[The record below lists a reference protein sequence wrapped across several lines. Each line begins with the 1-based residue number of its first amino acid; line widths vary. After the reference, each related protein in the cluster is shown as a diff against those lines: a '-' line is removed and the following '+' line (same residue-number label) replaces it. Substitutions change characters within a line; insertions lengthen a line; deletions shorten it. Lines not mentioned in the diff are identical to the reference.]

1 MKLIRLSEPAVI
13 NQYVKTVALPSSC
26 APRGTMC
33 TITGWG
39 NTMSS
44 TADSGIFSQLD
55 LRS

>member
-1 MKLIRLSEPAVI
+1 MKLIRLSEPAII

-39 NTMSS
+39 NTMS
-44 TADSGIFSQLD
+44 TVDSGMFSQLE